1 MNTSHTKTDTKTVS
15 VFDFGEKGCGVMK
28 KRWCKRFIIM
38 ATILVSVLGIGLNI
52 EQLQAKQEKQ
62 QVSTG
67 DVSNSMVIPGGMPI
81 GIYMKADGVLVLG
94 TDFIEESNGQQY
106 NPAEDIVKSGDYIIQ
121 INGTEISTKK
131 ELIKQIEKLDSEE
144 VVLRVRRNKNEIDL
158 KINAVMSTDKKYK
171 LGIWVRDSVQ
181 GLGTVTY
188 ITQDN
193 EFGALGHGI
202 HDMDTE
208 ELLEMSEGRI
218 YNTQIVNIE
227 KGEKGSPGGMEGII
241 VYSDYSVLG
250 TIDKNTDIG
259 VYGKVENVD
268 ALADNQTTIPV
279 CNKRAVEIGPAILRC
294 CVDDEVKEYDI
305 EITKINYFSLA
316 KNKSFVI
323 KVVDEEL
330 LEVTGGIVQGMS
342 GSPILQDG
350 KIVGAV
356 THVLVN
362 DPTKGYGIFIEDMLR
377 SVE

>member
-1 MNTSHTKTDTKTVS
+1 
-15 VFDFGEKGCGVMK
+15 MK
-28 KRWCKRFIIM
+28 KRWCKRFIIIF
-38 ATILVSVLGIGLNI
+38 TILVSVFGTGLNI
-52 EQLQAKQEKQ
+52 EQLQAEQEKQ

-67 DVSNSMVIPGGMPI
+67 EVSNSMVIPGGMPI

-94 TDFIEESNGQQY
+94 TDFIEGSNGQQY

-121 INGTEISTKK
+121 INEMEVSTKR

-158 KINAVMSTDKKYK
+158 KINAVMSVDQKYK
-171 LGIWVRDSVQ
+171 LGIWVRDSIQ
-181 GLGTVTY
+181 GLGTITY
-188 ITQDN
+188 ITQEN

-202 HDMDTE
+202 HDIDTE
-208 ELLEMSEGRI
+208 VLLEMSEGRI
-218 YNTQIVNIE
+218 YDTQIVNIE
-227 KGEKGSPGGMEGII
+227 KGKKGSPGGMEGMI

-259 VYGKVENVD
+259 VYGTVKDVD
-268 ALADNQTTIPV
+268 ALADNQTAIPV
-279 CNKRAVEIGPAILRC
+279 CNKRAVEIGPATLRC

-316 KNKSFVI
+316 RNKAFVI
-323 KVVDEEL
+323 KVLDEEL
-330 LEVTGGIVQGMS
+330 LEITGGIVQGMS
-342 GSPILQDG
+342 GSPILQNG

-362 DPTKGYGIFIEDMLR
+362 DPTRGYGIFIEDML
-377 SVE
+377 EM